1 MQNSGEVNRDPRIE
15 PAERE
20 LYLFIGYLALAWI
33 VTSLLAQRFLPALIA
48 NGVTVYV
55 VVFGSWFVRGA
66 RWSRISLAKWSAL
79 SLAAAVV
86 ALAVDA
92 AMRRLVWQ
100 GF

>member
-33 VTSLLAQRFLPALIA
+33 VTSLLVLPALIA